1 MIRRIVEKS
10 STMRIFMFLFNSTS
24 KQSLTHSA
32 PEYAVQ
38 SKTGAAHNGCTKTTT
53 SLVNQQVGTLAQQA
67 LQEPG

>member
-1 MIRRIVEKS
+1 
-10 STMRIFMFLFNSTS
+10 MFLFNSTS

-38 SKTGAAHNGCTKTTT
+38 SKTGAAHNGYTKTTT

-67 LQEPG
+67 LQDPD